1 MTYMNYNKA
10 LTLQVIKVVSVLL
23 FGPSE
28 HPLAPL
34 RPGERARRQLADQS
48 LLTVAH
54 ILLGDFKINCDATFA
69 LEVLRFRIR
78 LRNWIF
84 ILIWNLMHFF
94 WNHRLHT
101 FNRIQM
107 TITHCV
113 LN

>member
-34 RPGERARRQLADQS
+34 WPGERARRQLTDQS

-54 ILLGDFKINCDATFA
+54 ILLKDFKCYCKVTLFATGDAGP
-69 LEVLRFRIR
+69 IGYSD
-78 LRNWIF
+78 NG
-84 ILIWNLMHFF
+84 
-94 WNHRLHT
+94 
-101 FNRIQM
+101 
-107 TITHCV
+107 
-113 LN
+113 